1 MQFTNE
7 NNSQTPVSPEI
18 AEMFDDFVE
27 EARNSYRIPDRA
39 FDSYRVKRG
48 LREADGTG
56 VTAGVTRIGN
66 AHGYVVN
73 EGEKVPDD
81 GKLEYRGY
89 DMSRLVESY
98 AAEGRYGFEEC
109 TYLLFFGE
117 LPTAAQLT
125 KFNAL
130 LDACRRLPPRYTED
144 ILMKAP
150 CRSLMNKIST
160 GVLALY
166 SYDEDPDTT
175 TLENMLRQSVEI
187 TARLPVI
194 AGQAYAVYKNYFCNR
209 SLHIHNPRPEL
220 STAQNF
226 LRVLRSDKSFTE
238 DEAHLLDL
246 CLVLHAEH
254 GGGNNSTFACRVLS
268 SSGTDTYSAISAAV
282 GALKGPRHGGA
293 NIKVQQMFDDIKA
306 NVPNTK
312 DDGQLSDYLVKILRG
327 EAYDGSGLIYGMGH
341 PIYTVS
347 DPRAKMLKR
356 YARDLAFKKGY
367 GDDFE
372 LLESIERL
380 TPKVFCEFKGIDR
393 AMCANID
400 LYSGLVYR
408 MLDIPVE
415 MYTPLFAVARVAG
428 WCAHRMEEFSTAHR
442 IIRPGYKCIEHEREF
457 IPLADRK

>member
-117 LPTAAQLT
+117 LPNEAQLT

-160 GVLALY
+160 GVLAL
-166 SYDEDPDTT
+166 
-175 TLENMLRQSVEI
+175 
-187 TARLPVI
+187 
-194 AGQAYAVYKNYFCNR
+194 
-209 SLHIHNPRPEL
+209 
-220 STAQNF
+220 
-226 LRVLRSDKSFTE
+226 
-238 DEAHLLDL
+238 
-246 CLVLHAEH
+246 
-254 GGGNNSTFACRVLS
+254 
-268 SSGTDTYSAISAAV
+268 
-282 GALKGPRHGGA
+282 
-293 NIKVQQMFDDIKA
+293 
-306 NVPNTK
+306 
-312 DDGQLSDYLVKILRG
+312 
-327 EAYDGSGLIYGMGH
+327 
-341 PIYTVS
+341 
-347 DPRAKMLKR
+347 
-356 YARDLAFKKGY
+356 
-367 GDDFE
+367 
-372 LLESIERL
+372 
-380 TPKVFCEFKGIDR
+380 
-393 AMCANID
+393 
-400 LYSGLVYR
+400 
-408 MLDIPVE
+408 
-415 MYTPLFAVARVAG
+415 
-428 WCAHRMEEFSTAHR
+428 
-442 IIRPGYKCIEHEREF
+442 
-457 IPLADRK
+457 